1 MTRKELHTKVLEF
14 AAAVTG
20 FEDWDG
26 ESDVPRTVE
35 IELDSV
41 WKLVVVWEEGFR
53 TIKIHE
59 NKNPE

>member
-14 AAAVTG
+14 ATTVAG

-26 ESDVPRTVE
+26 ESEEPKTVE
-35 IELDSV
+35 IELDNV

-59 NKNPE
+59 NKHPE